1 MQIQVYLVEHCGR
14 KKMNKFGDKLPTRE
28 QCVELRNQ
36 CTWVW
41 GAQNGING
49 LTVTGPN
56 GNSIFFPAA
65 GGRYC
70 NGNVYHVGFG
80 GNYWSSTPSGSE
92 DAYDLFFLSDQVY
105 VGSIGRCFGF
115 SVRLVKD

>member
-36 CTWVW
+36 CTWAW
-41 GAQNGING
+41 GAQNGI
-49 LTVTGPN
+49 
-56 GNSIFFPAA
+56 
-65 GGRYC
+65 
-70 NGNVYHVGFG
+70 
-80 GNYWSSTPSGSE
+80 
-92 DAYDLFFLSDQVY
+92 
-105 VGSIGRCFGF
+105 FGF